1 MMPGASYTV
10 SPLSYLN
17 PSDIESITVL
27 KDASATSIYGAN
39 GANGVIIVKTK
50 SGSKTDNVIVN
61 ANIRYGISNIDQSTR
76 YKVMNASQ
84 YLSYAKEAWVNGG
97 QDINAFP
104 FQDNELNSYSTT
116 DVDWGNLYL
125 LS

>member
-1 MMPGASYTV
+1 MLARIVIENFLSFREETEFNMFAGNFKTHKTHVYDMPV
-10 SPLSYLN
+10 KLLR
-17 PSDIESITVL
+17 
-27 KDASATSIYGAN
+27 SAAIYGAN

-50 SGSKTDNVIVN
+50 SGSKTDNVIIN

-97 QDINAFP
+97 QDI
-104 FQDNELNSYSTT
+104 
-116 DVDWGNLYL
+116 
-125 LS
+125 